1 MSKDMKVILGDLKK
15 TSDLD
20 EGFLLAT
27 SVVGTRQI
35 WDVLEDSAL
44 GSIFGR
50 ITEKDLETIGI
61 VSPHDATSRTAISF
75 ATGLTDAN
83 ARVKAV
89 DVAH

>member
-27 SVVGTRQI
+27 LVVGTRHI

-50 ITEKDLETIGI
+50 ITEKVEL
-61 VSPHDATSRTAISF
+61 
-75 ATGLTDAN
+75 
-83 ARVKAV
+83 
-89 DVAH
+89 